1 MKRKKRDATPEDL
14 LAREKSVPTKC
25 RLCNDVELS
34 PGNIKS
40 RVCSMCI
47 DTKLGGLTA
56 ENFPKSKSTTSTEV
70 VKKERKKRTSKAD
83 KINAEIEKH
92 MHGKQKENQGTPKER
107 KNKDKK
113 KEVNK

>member
-25 RLCNDVELS
+25 RLCNNVELS

-47 DTKLGGLTA
+47 DTKFRWSNSR
-56 ENFPKSKSTTSTEV
+56 EFPE
-70 VKKERKKRTSKAD
+70 EQ
-83 KINAEIEKH
+83 EYY
-92 MHGKQKENQGTPKER
+92 
-107 KNKDKK
+107 
-113 KEVNK
+113 